1 MKGAPVLKAIF
12 FDMDE
17 TLCCTSQADKAAGQ
31 KFAAWIQQ
39 TYPQVSD
46 PQAFLQRYL
55 QGVYKKLNAEFP
67 QLVALLPDENAFRCG
82 LIQTILA
89 ENGIH
94 IDAEQAQQAQH
105 YFDSARMGAFTFFP
119 GVKEMLTDL
128 RKHYKLVVITNG
140 PIFSQHPKL
149 KATQMDEWVDHI
161 IVGGEEPEEKPAA
174 SIFQKALNLVDVKP
188 EEALHIGDSLAAD
201 IAGANNMGILSVW
214 VNATGA
220 SNPTEITPNFEIRE
234 TVELKEILK
243 TLAQ

>member
-1 MKGAPVLKAIF
+1 MLKAIF

-17 TLCCTSQADKAAGQ
+17 TLCGTSQADKAAGQ

-89 ENGIH
+89 KDGIH

>member
-1 MKGAPVLKAIF
+1 MLKAIF

-17 TLCCTSQADKAAGQ
+17 TLCGTSQADKAAGQ

-46 PQAFLQRYL
+46 PQTFLQRYL

-119 GVKEMLTDL
+119 GVKEMLMDL

-174 SIFQKALNLVDVKP
+174 SIFQKALNLVDITP

-201 IAGANNMGILSVW
+201 IAGANNIGILSVW

>member
-1 MKGAPVLKAIF
+1 MLKAIF

-17 TLCCTSQADKAAGQ
+17 TLCGTSQADKAAGQ

-39 TYPQVSD
+39 TYPQISD

-89 ENGIH
+89 EDGIH

>member
-1 MKGAPVLKAIF
+1 MLKAIF

-17 TLCCTSQADKAAGQ
+17 TLCGTSQADRAAGQ

-119 GVKEMLTDL
+119 GVKEMLMDL

-174 SIFQKALNLVDVKP
+174 SIFQKALNLVDIKP

>member
-1 MKGAPVLKAIF
+1 MLKAIF

-17 TLCCTSQADKAAGQ
+17 TLCGTSQADKAAGQ

-89 ENGIH
+89 EDGIH

-119 GVKEMLTDL
+119 GVEEMLMDL

>member
-1 MKGAPVLKAIF
+1 MLKAIF

-17 TLCCTSQADKAAGQ
+17 TLCGTSQADKAAGQ

-119 GVKEMLTDL
+119 GVKEMLMDL

-174 SIFQKALNLVDVKP
+174 SIFQKALNLVDIKP

-201 IAGANNMGILSVW
+201 IVGANNMGILSVW

>member
-1 MKGAPVLKAIF
+1 MLKAIF

-17 TLCCTSQADKAAGQ
+17 TLCGTSQADKAAGQ

-105 YFDSARMGAFTFFP
+105 YFDSARIGAFTFFP

>member
-1 MKGAPVLKAIF
+1 MLKAIF

-17 TLCCTSQADKAAGQ
+17 TLCGTSQADKAAGQ

-174 SIFQKALNLVDVKP
+174 SIFQKALNLVDIKP

-234 TVELKEILK
+234 TVELKEVLK

>member
-1 MKGAPVLKAIF
+1 MLKAIF

-17 TLCCTSQADKAAGQ
+17 TLCGTSQADKAAGQ

-174 SIFQKALNLVDVKP
+174 SIFQKALNLVDIKP

-234 TVELKEILK
+234 AVELKEILK

>member
-1 MKGAPVLKAIF
+1 MLKAIF

-17 TLCCTSQADKAAGQ
+17 TLCGTSQADKTAGQ

-119 GVKEMLTDL
+119 GIKEMLTDL

-149 KATQMDEWVDHI
+149 KATQMNEWVDHI

>member
-1 MKGAPVLKAIF
+1 MLKAIF

-17 TLCCTSQADKAAGQ
+17 TLCGTSQADKAAGQ

-149 KATQMDEWVDHI
+149 KAIQMDEWVDHI

>member
-1 MKGAPVLKAIF
+1 MLKAIF

-17 TLCCTSQADKAAGQ
+17 TLCGTSQADKAAGQ

-39 TYPQVSD
+39 TYPQISD

-67 QLVALLPDENAFRCG
+67 QLVALLPDENAFRYG

-89 ENGIH
+89 EDGIH

>member
-1 MKGAPVLKAIF
+1 MLKAIF

-17 TLCCTSQADKAAGQ
+17 TLCGTSQADKAAGQ

-39 TYPQVSD
+39 TYPQISD

-119 GVKEMLTDL
+119 GVKEMLMDL

-174 SIFQKALNLVDVKP
+174 SIFQKALNLVDIKP

>member
-1 MKGAPVLKAIF
+1 
-12 FDMDE
+12 MDE
-17 TLCCTSQADKAAGQ
+17 TLCGTSQADKAAGQ

-174 SIFQKALNLVDVKP
+174 SIFQKALNLVDIKP
-188 EEALHIGDSLAAD
+188 KEALHIGDSLAAD

>member
-1 MKGAPVLKAIF
+1 MLKAIF

-17 TLCCTSQADKAAGQ
+17 TLCGTSQADKAAGQ

-174 SIFQKALNLVDVKP
+174 SIFQKALNLVDIKP
-188 EEALHIGDSLAAD
+188 KEALHIGDSLAAD

-234 TVELKEILK
+234 AVELKEILK

>member
-1 MKGAPVLKAIF
+1 MLKAIF

-17 TLCCTSQADKAAGQ
+17 TLCGTSQADKAAGQ

-39 TYPQVSD
+39 TYPQISD

-105 YFDSARMGAFTFFP
+105 YFDSARMVAFTFFP

-149 KATQMDEWVDHI
+149 KATQMNEWVDHI

>member
-1 MKGAPVLKAIF
+1 MLKAIF

-17 TLCCTSQADKAAGQ
+17 TLCSTSQADKAAGQ

-39 TYPQVSD
+39 TYPQLSD

-174 SIFQKALNLVDVKP
+174 SIFQKALNLVDIKP

>member
-1 MKGAPVLKAIF
+1 MAHPKQTKLQGK
-12 FDMDE
+12 
-17 TLCCTSQADKAAGQ
+17 

-94 IDAEQAQQAQH
+94 IDTEQAQQAQH

>member
-1 MKGAPVLKAIF
+1 MLKAIF

-17 TLCCTSQADKAAGQ
+17 TLCGTSQADKAAGQ

-67 QLVALLPDENAFRCG
+67 LLVALLPDENAFRCG

>member
-1 MKGAPVLKAIF
+1 MLKAIF

-17 TLCCTSQADKAAGQ
+17 TLCGTSQADKAAGQ

-105 YFDSARMGAFTFFP
+105 YFDSARIGAFTFFP

-174 SIFQKALNLVDVKP
+174 SIFQKALNLVDIKP

>member
-1 MKGAPVLKAIF
+1 MLKAIF

-17 TLCCTSQADKAAGQ
+17 TLCGTSQADKAAGQ

-161 IVGGEEPEEKPAA
+161 IVGGEEQEEKPAA
-174 SIFQKALNLVDVKP
+174 SIFQKALNLVDIKP

>member
-1 MKGAPVLKAIF
+1 MLKAIF

-17 TLCCTSQADKAAGQ
+17 TLCGTSQADKAAGQ

-39 TYPQVSD
+39 TYPQISD

-82 LIQTILA
+82 LIQTILS
-89 ENGIH
+89 EVGIH

>member
-1 MKGAPVLKAIF
+1 MLKAIF

-17 TLCCTSQADKAAGQ
+17 TLCGTSQADKAAGQ

-94 IDAEQAQQAQH
+94 IDSEQAQQAQH

>member
-1 MKGAPVLKAIF
+1 MLKAIF

-17 TLCCTSQADKAAGQ
+17 TLCGTSQADKSAGQ

-174 SIFQKALNLVDVKP
+174 SIFQKALNLVDIKP

-220 SNPTEITPNFEIRE
+220 SNPTEITPNFEIR
-234 TVELKEILK
+234 
-243 TLAQ
+243 ARWD

>member
-1 MKGAPVLKAIF
+1 MLKAIF

-17 TLCCTSQADKAAGQ
+17 TLCGTSQADKAAGQ

-67 QLVALLPDENAFRCG
+67 QLVALLPDENAFRGG

-174 SIFQKALNLVDVKP
+174 SIFQKALNLVDIKP

>member
-1 MKGAPVLKAIF
+1 MLKAIF

-17 TLCCTSQADKAAGQ
+17 TLCGTSQADKAAGQ

-55 QGVYKKLNAEFP
+55 QGVYKKLNVEFP

-94 IDAEQAQQAQH
+94 INAEQAQQAQH

>member
-1 MKGAPVLKAIF
+1 MLKAIF

-17 TLCCTSQADKAAGQ
+17 TLCGTSQADKSAGQ

-67 QLVALLPDENAFRCG
+67 RLVALLPDENAFRCG

-89 ENGIH
+89 EDGIH
-94 IDAEQAQQAQH
+94 INAEQAQQAQH

-174 SIFQKALNLVDVKP
+174 SIFQKALNLVDIKP

>member
-17 TLCCTSQADKAAGQ
+17 TLCGTSQADKAAGQ

-89 ENGIH
+89 EDGIH

-188 EEALHIGDSLAAD
+188 EEAIHIGDSLAAD

>member
-1 MKGAPVLKAIF
+1 MLKAIF

-17 TLCCTSQADKAAGQ
+17 TLCGTSQADKSAGQ

-46 PQAFLQRYL
+46 PKAFLQRYL

-174 SIFQKALNLVDVKP
+174 SIFQKALNLVDIKP

>member
-1 MKGAPVLKAIF
+1 MLKAIF

-17 TLCCTSQADKAAGQ
+17 TLCGTSQADKAAGQ

-119 GVKEMLTDL
+119 GVKEMLMDL

-174 SIFQKALNLVDVKP
+174 SIFQKALNLVDIKP

-214 VNATGA
+214 VNATSA

>member
-1 MKGAPVLKAIF
+1 MLKAIF

-17 TLCCTSQADKAAGQ
+17 TLCGTSQADKAAGQ

-94 IDAEQAQQAQH
+94 IDTEQAQQAQH

-174 SIFQKALNLVDVKP
+174 SIFQKALNLVDIKP

-234 TVELKEILK
+234 AVELKEILK

>member
-1 MKGAPVLKAIF
+1 MLKAIF

-17 TLCCTSQADKAAGQ
+17 TLCGTSQADKAAGQ
-31 KFAAWIQQ
+31 KFATWIQQ

-89 ENGIH
+89 EDGIH

>member
-1 MKGAPVLKAIF
+1 MLKAIF

-17 TLCCTSQADKAAGQ
+17 TLCGTSQADKAAGQ

-174 SIFQKALNLVDVKP
+174 SIFQKALNLVDIKP

-234 TVELKEILK
+234 TVEL
-243 TLAQ
+243 

>member
-1 MKGAPVLKAIF
+1 MLKAIF

-17 TLCCTSQADKAAGQ
+17 TLCGTSQADKAAGQ

-89 ENGIH
+89 EDGIH

-149 KATQMDEWVDHI
+149 KTTQMDEWVDHI

-174 SIFQKALNLVDVKP
+174 SIFQKALNLVDIKP

>member
-1 MKGAPVLKAIF
+1 MLKAIF

-17 TLCCTSQADKAAGQ
+17 TLCGTSQADKAAGQ

-89 ENGIH
+89 EDGIH

-188 EEALHIGDSLAAD
+188 EETLHIGDSLAAD

-234 TVELKEILK
+234 AVELKEILK

>member
-1 MKGAPVLKAIF
+1 MLKAIF

-17 TLCCTSQADKAAGQ
+17 TLCGTSQADKAAGQ

-89 ENGIH
+89 EDGIH